1 MPTRN
6 VLGRTLLALASGA
19 VATSCLGG
27 QSSAA
32 MPGEV
37 RHVGTDA
44 SQAASRRQPLLDRQ
58 VGFAIEFE
66 PLSSDDG
73 PEGWSERSGWSTWT
87 GVIRADGAQAI
98 RLHAANVDLPA
109 GWTLRFEDEAG
120 KFDREFDVDDLS
132 RWGTDIWSTPVVG
145 EVAVVRISGPS
156 SAHGRPRATIDQA
169 SYFYRGFDPDQ
180 RDALLPCQIDA
191 KCVTVNNPSRNSV
204 GRMLYRIDTGA
215 ELLASCVVMADTL
228 PEDRKAF
235 VYTIGALG
243 EDDVSHGSI
252 LIYWR
257 YISTFCNFSPP
268 PSPALNRG
276 ASVLAHSTERDFTL
290 LQLWEPLPASGAP
303 TQATFTDEPPGGVLH
318 AFHHPTGWSM
328 RYATG
333 SIEPP
338 AADCPQYPDSNF
350 FFLDFDSGAMQPGS
364 EGGAV
369 FDANWNLVGVLAGT
383 CAEEG
388 VVPDCDNHAQVSVVA
403 SRLAPALPD
412 MMTWLNN
419 DPFLP
424 DEYEPNDTF
433 EQAAPIAEGT
443 YDLTLLHDSIDF
455 FKFTADCSGQ
465 LTFAFDYAEVHITL
479 HTEIRDANNQ
489 TIDDT
494 TRTDNG
500 HMEISVSA
508 SAGQTYYLRAF
519 LADGDGGPYKM
530 TVSLDQDAGI
540 RSISAEFDAR
550 PDEAYD
556 PYWSTAT
563 FDRDWLVGT
572 SESSLAA
579 ARAGAVYVHR
589 RVADGSWCL
598 AQVLTPEP
606 PLAEGGFGASLAVSS
621 EGRLL
626 VGAPGAISGIGERPG
641 KVYLFERVDGLWE
654 QRQILTAP
662 VPQDGDLF
670 GRELSIDGNYAAI
683 GAPGDTVNGPNTG
696 AAYIFG
702 TFGSPDGQTWIQQS
716 RIDSLD
722 VGWEPK
728 LGQSVLISGTT
739 AFIGAT
745 GYNGGRGA
753 VAVVKRRPVYTW
765 EVDQVVESFE
775 GVRLGMGAS
784 LWKSG
789 DQLFAG
795 NGALHVLQ
803 LFTGQWWYIGT
814 VSEPGYE
821 SSSTYASS
829 MVGFDDEVAVGF
841 PGAQRV
847 YKYRQVP
854 FDVPVR
860 VETIQHSTIIPGQM
874 GFTLATDGQALMID
888 TRYTG
893 SWDDDC
899 NGDGTP
905 DHCQLISGE
914 LADLNG
920 NGVPDDC
927 EQGSCQADLALPL
940 GVLDFFDVQ
949 RFLEYFSADDPRAD
963 LAPPYCTLDFFD
975 MLRYLDAFSTGCE

>member
-1 MPTRN
+1 M
-6 VLGRTLLALASGA
+6 AS
-19 VATSCLGG
+19 L
-27 QSSAA
+27 SSEVVHLK
-32 MPGEV
+32 PGEV
-37 RHVGTDA
+37 A
-44 SQAASRRQPLLDRQ
+44 AASRSKPLLERQ
-58 VGFAIEFE
+58 VGFAVEFE
-66 PLSSDDG
+66 PLGSDDG
-73 PEGWSERSGWSTWT
+73 PEGWTDGSGGWSTWT
-87 GVIRADGAQAI
+87 AVIEADGAQAL
-98 RLHAANVDLPA
+98 RLHAQDVYLPA
-109 GWTLRFEDEAG
+109 GWTIRFEDKSGRIERI
-120 KFDREFDVDDLS
+120 FDAHDVS
-132 RWGTDIWSTPVVG
+132 RWGSDIWSAPIVG
-145 EVAVVRISGPS
+145 QVAVLRLSGPS
-156 SAHGRPRATIDQA
+156 GTSERPRATIADA
-169 SYFYRGFDPDQ
+169 SYFYRGFGVDD
-180 RDALLPCQIDA
+180 RDVLLPCQIDV
-191 KCVTVNNPSRNSV
+191 KCVTVNNPSRNAV

-228 PEDRKAF
+228 PDDRKAY
-235 VYTIGALG
+235 VYTIGDLG
-243 EDDVSHGSI
+243 EDDVSHASI

-268 PSPALNRG
+268 LSPASNQG

-290 LQLWEPLPASGAP
+290 LQLWEPLPEIGAP
-303 TQATFTDEPPGGVLH
+303 TGAAFTDQPPTGILH

-338 AADCPQYPDSNF
+338 AAQCPEFPDSNF
-350 FFLDFDSGAMQPGS
+350 IFHDFDSGAMQPGS

-369 FDANWNLVGVLAGT
+369 FDADWNLVGVLTGT

-388 VVPDCDNHAQVSVVA
+388 VVPDCDNHAQVSVVT
-403 SRLAPALPD
+403 SRLAPALPN

-433 EQAAPIAEGT
+433 EEAAPIVEGT

-455 FKFTADCSGQ
+455 FRFTPDCSGQ
-465 LTFAFDYAEVHITL
+465 LTFTFDYAEAHIAL
-479 HTEIRDANNQ
+479 RTEIRDAQNQ
-489 TIDDT
+489 TIEQT
-494 TRTDNG
+494 TSTDNG

-519 LADGDGGPYKM
+519 LADGDGGPYRM
-530 TVSLDQDAGI
+530 SVLLDRDAGV

-550 PDEAYD
+550 PNE
-556 PYWSTAT
+556 PYEPFWSTAT
-563 FDRDWLVGT
+563 YQRDWFVGT
-572 SESSLAA
+572 SESSLAGT
-579 ARAGAVYVHR
+579 RAGAVYVYR
-589 RVADGSWCL
+589 RVSDGSWCL
-598 AQVLTPEP
+598 AQVLTPDP
-606 PLAEGGFGASLAVSS
+606 PLDEGGFGGSLATSS
-621 EGRLL
+621 DGRLL
-626 VGAPGAISGIGERPG
+626 VGAPGAISGLGTRPG
-641 KVYLFERVDGLWE
+641 KVYLFERFDGLWE

-662 VPQDGDLF
+662 EPRDGDLF
-670 GRELSIDGNYAAI
+670 GRELSIDGQYAAI
-683 GAPGDTVNGPNTG
+683 GAPGDMVNGPHTG

-702 TFGSPDGQTWIQQS
+702 TFASPDGQTWIEQS

-722 VGWEPK
+722 VGWEPQ

-739 AFIGAT
+739 AFVGAT

-775 GVRLGMGAS
+775 GVRSGMGGS
-784 LWKSG
+784 LWRSG

-814 VSEPGYE
+814 VSEVGDD
-821 SSSTYASS
+821 SSNSYASS
-829 MVGFDDEVAVGF
+829 LVGFGDEVAVGY

-847 YKYRQVP
+847 YKYRQVQY
-854 FDVPVR
+854 DVPVKT
-860 VETIQHSTIIPGQM
+860 EAIQHSTLIPGQM
-874 GFTLATDGQALMID
+874 GFTLATDGQALIID
-888 TRYTG
+888 TKYTG

-914 LADLNG
+914 LADWNG
-920 NGVPDDC
+920 NGIPDDC
-927 EQGSCQADLALPL
+927 EQAPCPADLALPQ

-975 MLRYLDAFSTGCE
+975 ILNYLNAFSAGCE